1 MTARLRF
8 LLPCAAAHSK
18 QKFEVKPQGYGAK
31 EDSALSPRK
40 KRIVDWRDAQP
51 SAVLPAGFRQTAN
64 QVRYALQTSCL
75 P

>member
-1 MTARLRF
+1 MSDCKADISLVS
-8 LLPCAAAHSK
+8 AAAHTK

-64 QVRYALQTSCL
+64 QVPSRPNCL
-75 P
+75 S